1 MAAVLGLERMYFG
14 DDFGDDALERIVLV
28 DKLLLLIAEVAAR
41 LGAFDHDG
49 VGNVLIFCKPFLA
62 QQFRGARRR
71 YDGCQFG
78 FGSFG
83 KERRQVERQP
93 GAREDDV
100 RLLGDGGSDHVG
112 EIGHGDHDVH
122 ADDAFRGLAGLF
134 QFLFQPPD
142 RGRTVIFR
150 IVFVNHSQAGDEM
163 TPMPPWSATAEA
175 SPASDMPTPIPP
187 CTMGTGA
194 SKFPIFN
201 AFILLWISANLIN
214 RTKGTKNKTEH
225 TISHTN

>member
-14 DDFGDDALERIVLV
+14 DDFGNDALERIVLV

-112 EIGHGDHDVH
+112 EIGHGDHDIH

-150 IVFVNHSQAGDEM
+150 IVFVNHSQAGRRNDADAALVGDGRSQPCERY
-163 TPMPPWSATAEA
+163 AYAHTALHDGDGSEQI
-175 SPASDMPTPIPP
+175 SDFQ
-187 CTMGTGA
+187 CFHVKLG
-194 SKFPIFN
+194 
-201 AFILLWISANLIN
+201 LVQ
-214 RTKGTKNKTEH
+214 TK
-225 TISHTN
+225 